1 MDILQ
6 LQKSVLGLCKNN
18 NGFFKSEKQATFLI
32 KEIDSNYGFV
42 GYTSSGFHSCKL
54 FCEYDE
60 KGIIKI
66 TKESNTK
73 KGVNHIVTFQRAV
86 NGQLNPLQ
94 VKHLKQLKK
103 QLAFYENQLNTRIE
117 LNKTNPLD
125 WRTES
130 IEQDKERVNNF
141 QKAIQDLENCI

>member
-6 LQKSVLGLCKNN
+6 LQKSVLSLCKNN

-32 KEIDSNYGFV
+32 KEIDSNCGLV
-42 GYTSSGFHSCKL
+42 GYTSSGFHQCKL

-60 KGIIKI
+60 KGITSI
-66 TKESNTK
+66 TKQSNTK
-73 KGVNHIVTFQRAV
+73 NGVNHIVTFQRAV
-86 NGQLNPLQ
+86 KGQLNPLQ

-117 LNKTNPLD
+117 LNKINTLD

-130 IEQDKERVNNF
+130 IEQDKERVKNF
-141 QKAIQDLENCI
+141 QNAIKDLENCI